1 MIADVVVAAMT
12 PDSLAEALPAV
23 HRAGLGHT
31 ARLMRAERGD
41 PRGQLRRA
49 GIPVESGPARL
60 ASDVCLLTVA
70 AAARSQAAAALLL
83 HHGASAV
90 WIVSPAGFWRSVD
103 DGLAVAARHTPPSGP
118 IIELATP
125 ARGHD
130 ALPSGEPART
140 ADTVSGD

>member
-12 PDSLAEALPAV
+12 PDALAEALPAV
-23 HRAGLGHT
+23 HHAGLGHT

-60 ASDVCLLTVA
+60 ASEGCLLTVA

-83 HHGASAV
+83 RHGASAV
-90 WIVSPAGFWRSVD
+90 WIVSPAGFWRNVD
-103 DGLAVAARHTPPSGP
+103 DGLAVAAHRTAEPVPHV
-118 IIELATP
+118 ELATP
-125 ARGHD
+125 ALD
-130 ALPSGEPART
+130 NDTPPAGEPAST
-140 ADTVSGD
+140 ADAIPGD